1 MTREQLESFCSMMAE
16 ISELKEKL
24 KNLAEEMTDNST
36 IFDYKTGFPRP
47 QAVIG
52 IDEQRYHNRQKIY
65 QKRIEDLQKSCDEI
79 EAFVEGIQD
88 SLTRR
93 IFRMTYLEGKTM
105 EAVGRKV
112 GLDRSSVSRKIEKF
126 LKVAHKTTNAQ
137 L

>member
-1 MTREQLESFCSMMAE
+1 MLAE

-36 IFDYKTGFPRP
+36 IFDYKTGFPVP

-52 IDEQRYHNRQKIY
+52 IDEERYNHRQKIY
-65 QKRIEDLQKSCDEI
+65 KVRIENLQKACDEI
-79 EAFVEGIQD
+79 EEFVEEIED

-93 IFRMTYLEGKTM
+93 IFRMTFLEGKTM
-105 EAVGRKV
+105 ESVGRKV
-112 GLDRSSVSRKIEKF
+112 GLDRSSVSRKIDRF
-126 LKVAHKTTNAQ
+126 LKVAHKTTNAI